1 MILMKIE
8 LETDEPVEAMQEYVE
23 SCFLERDISVRVVSV
38 DRIVVP
44 ICSSEGGLDPLDRH
58 ERRLDAQRRN
68 RRVKTMLREGR
79 R

>member
-44 ICSSEGGLDPLDRH
+44 IC
-58 ERRLDAQRRN
+58 
-68 RRVKTMLREGR
+68 
-79 R
+79 